1 MICRAAVLLL
11 LLAAP
16 HAVAAQQADRD
27 TLCAASR
34 TQAETEV
41 CLSDMLRE
49 ADRQLNMVY
58 RAVLSDLSPTSARRL
73 RAAQRAW
80 IRYRDLDCEAARS
93 LVGEGS
99 AAPLVTLGCL
109 LARTEERTRALAQS
123 FDSPM
128 TSGVP

>member
-1 MICRAAVLLL
+1 MIFRIAALLL
-11 LLAAP
+11 LLTTS
-16 HAVAAQQADRD
+16 HAVAAQQAARD
-27 TLCAASR
+27 VLCATSD

-41 CLSDMLRE
+41 CMSDLLRE
-49 ADRQLNMVY
+49 ADQRLNAVY
-58 RAVLSDLSPTSARRL
+58 QAVLSDLSPASTQRL

-109 LARTEERTRALAQS
+109 LARTEERTRALTQS
-123 FDSPM
+123 FDCPM